1 MTTTKKWADGPFE
14 LISSSRLGYKPGEKV
29 KPVHT
34 IAEEMI
40 IVHNLLL
47 RGINS
52 IYLQCINVERDPAV
66 VPDFVSYAETW
77 GKTVHE
83 HHDAEETL
91 VFPEMEELAGEP
103 GLMEA
108 NVAQHKAFH
117 DGVGTYQA
125 YLADVGAGKE
135 KYDGQRL
142 KAIIDSFMPVL
153 RQHLSDEIDSLMAL
167 EKYEEKTQWDKWFK
181 GVMDKVLKKADG
193 AEMKF
198 TSGPFAFQCHD
209 KSFED
214 GRFAYW
220 PPLPWFV
227 MLLLRWF
234 AVPKHKTWWQ
244 FSPCD
249 TYGKRRELPYADEK
263 N

>member
-1 MTTTKKWADGPFE
+1 
-14 LISSSRLGYKPGEKV
+14 
-29 KPVHT
+29 
-34 IAEEMI
+34 MI

-193 AEMKF
+193 AEMKVCLY
-198 TSGPFAFQCHD
+198 S
-209 KSFED
+209 S
-214 GRFAYW
+214 
-220 PPLPWFV
+220 
-227 MLLLRWF
+227 
-234 AVPKHKTWWQ
+234 
-244 FSPCD
+244 
-249 TYGKRRELPYADEK
+249 
-263 N
+263 